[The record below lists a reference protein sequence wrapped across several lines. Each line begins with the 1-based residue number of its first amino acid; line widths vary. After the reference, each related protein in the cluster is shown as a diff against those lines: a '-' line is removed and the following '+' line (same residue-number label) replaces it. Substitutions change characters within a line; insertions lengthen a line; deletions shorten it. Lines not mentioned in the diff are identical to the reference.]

1 MTAPVTQVNICE
13 SRVSFEQETKEIRRK
28 PGLPPDLL
36 ALRFSGAR
44 PCPPTIARRRSA
56 SPVSA
61 TEAVAYQRRDE
72 CMLYL
77 KVDPEWDRLRSDPR
91 FKAPVPK
98 VGLM

>member
-1 MTAPVTQVNICE
+1 MTAPVTQINICE
-13 SRVSFEQETKEIRRK
+13 SRVSLEQETKEIRKK

-36 ALRFSGAR
+36 VLLFSGAR
-44 PCPPTIARRRSA
+44 PCAPTIARRRSA

-61 TEAVAYQRRDE
+61 TDAEAYQRRDE

-77 KVDPEWDRLRSDPR
+77 EVDPECHRLRSDPR
-91 FKAPVPK
+91 FKALVQK